1 MKILTIIRKRDI
13 VLTILIATLSL
24 FQSCGTT
31 YNVRRTVTDATKSA
45 RKLIDSPSDKRILD
59 FNEKYALAKADMQR
73 LLNEAQYN
81 PLAYGVIA
89 DNGVEWITL
98 GNLLRSLEA
107 NRIQGAQHVLVV
119 EATDYTSIVADSRQ
133 KACDAYFDEGVKI
146 IQISSDF
153 QRRKSALT
161 YFDKSLKYS
170 TKYADDIAYYGC
182 LVYVEE
188 ADRILHSGHPSSQR
202 LQTARGYYNE
212 ALRLS
217 VNDPEQQQ
225 IIRDKIAT
233 VDVVYVNTLIEEAD
247 RQVRVGSPQS
257 IDLAI
262 ANYNRAA
269 EMGSREAAIKKQ
281 DLLRR
286 VGIVV
291 VISGERVS
299 SRFLAN
305 LQSRLPNYVEVRMHS
320 PLLGSRYEGDI
331 LIVTDRNW
339 GRRDMNGDINLSF
352 EIVDLR
358 RGGITPH
365 KLADFTYKAK
375 RKEQF
380 ETVLDRN
387 RNKIIEIIRNLG
399 LNGPYSNRGF

>member
-1 MKILTIIRKRDI
+1 MKTLAIFKKSDIIL
-13 VLTILIATLSL
+13 VILVATLAL

-31 YNVRRTVTDATKSA
+31 YNARKTVIDATKSA
-45 RKLIDSPSDKRILD
+45 RRLIEAPSDKRILD

-89 DNGVEWITL
+89 DNGVEWVTL

-153 QRRKSALT
+153 QRRKSALS
-161 YFDKSLKYS
+161 YFDKSMKYS
-170 TKYADDIAYYGC
+170 SKYADDIGYYGSQI
-182 LVYVEE
+182 YIEE
-188 ADRILHSGHPSSQR
+188 ADRLLHSGHPSSQR

-212 ALRLS
+212 ALRFS
-217 VNDPEQQQ
+217 VNDADLQQ

-247 RQVRVGSPQS
+247 RQARIGSPQS
-257 IDLAI
+257 IDQAI

-269 EMGSREAAIKKQ
+269 DMGSQEAAIKKQ

-305 LQSRLPNYVEVRMHS
+305 FQSRLPNYVEVRMHS

-331 LIVTDRNW
+331 LIITDRNW
-339 GRRDMNGDINLSF
+339 GRRDTNGDINLSF
-352 EIVDLR
+352 EIIDLR
-358 RGGITPH
+358 RGGIAPH
-365 KLADFTYKAK
+365 RLADFTYKAK

-399 LNGPYSNRGF
+399 LNGPYRY